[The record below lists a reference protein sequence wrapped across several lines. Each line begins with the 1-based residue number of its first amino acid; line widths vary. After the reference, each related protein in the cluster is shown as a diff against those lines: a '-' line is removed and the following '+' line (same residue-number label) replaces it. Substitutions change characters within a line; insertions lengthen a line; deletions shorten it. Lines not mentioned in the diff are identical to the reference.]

1 MNVWY
6 LTADLMFSSRVV
18 GQAERAGH
26 AVMMIASPTLLVE
39 RLKLAT
45 NDPPGLVIID
55 LTAPGLKAA
64 ETVPQIRAAA
74 PAAKIIAYG
83 PHVHADLLA
92 AAQTA
97 GCDAVMSNGQF
108 NNSLAAILQA

>member
-18 GQAERAGH
+18 SQAERAGH
-26 AVMMIASPTLLVE
+26 AVMMIASSALMAD
-39 RLKLAT
+39 RLKLAAG
-45 NDPPGLVIID
+45 DPPALVIVD
-55 LTAPGLKAA
+55 LTLPSLQVA
-64 ETVPQIRAAA
+64 ETIAELRAAA

-83 PHVHADLLA
+83 PHVHTDFLA
-92 AAQTA
+92 AAQAA

-108 NNSLAAILQA
+108 NNSLAAILA

>member
-18 GQAERAGH
+18 AQAERAGH
-26 AVMMIASPTLLVE
+26 NILMIASPALLVD
-39 RLKLAT
+39 RLKLAA

-55 LTAPGLKAA
+55 LTAPGIRVG
-64 ETVPQIRAAA
+64 EVVPQIRAAT
-74 PAAKIIAYG
+74 PGAKILAYG
-83 PHVHADLLA
+83 PHVHTELLA
-92 AAQTA
+92 AAQSA

-108 NNSLAAILQA
+108 NNSLATLLS